1 MDENKKSS
9 FLGSHSA
16 NAVNYHWNIWDW
28 EASTKRA
35 LCPPI
40 ENKYVIPF
48 DYGGIAVYE
57 APKGI
62 ELDIHHHLLPYR
74 FQPTG
79 GYVAVIPSGRVW
91 GRSGSVLSPDGKL
104 IFDLSPEYD
113 GQRHRMLTPEEHPA
127 LYWRN
132 DQKLQYFQGTAAAL
146 TFCGSYNYFHWLY
159 DVLPRLSML
168 QTLQNPYDSLIMNP
182 NPYRSF
188 VKETLTMLG
197 ISESSIIRTDAN
209 SNIQA
214 DRLIVPS
221 IMMNSHYPPWA
232 TSTLRSLL
240 LPQRDCALATPERV
254 YISRRKASV
263 RRITNEN
270 EVIHCLEA
278 CGFVSICLEDW
289 TVAQQI
295 QLFASARA
303 IAGPHGAG
311 LANLA
316 FCQAGAQVIEIFH
329 IRHIVPT
336 YWMISNHNKLDY
348 YMLYGQEPV
357 TSPDCYPGLEDYSV
371 DTDRL
376 KQTLR
381 LAGLS

>member
-1 MDENKKSS
+1 M
-9 FLGSHSA
+9 GSQSA
-16 NAVNYHWNIWDW
+16 SAVSYHRNIWEW
-28 EASTKRA
+28 EASAKKTR
-35 LCPPI
+35 CPLV
-40 ENKYVIPF
+40 EDRYVTPF
-48 DYGGIAVYE
+48 DFGGTAVYE
-57 APKGI
+57 PPKGI
-62 ELDIHHHLLPYR
+62 EQKIHPHLMPYKL
-74 FQPTG
+74 QPAD

-91 GRSGSVLSPDGKL
+91 GRSGSILSPDGKL

-113 GQRHRMLTPEEHPA
+113 GQENRMLTPEEHPA
-127 LYWRN
+127 LAWRN
-132 DQKLQYFQGTAAAL
+132 EQHLRQFHGTAAAL

-168 QTLQNPYDSLIMNP
+168 QTLNNLYDRLIMNP

-188 VKETLTMLG
+188 VEETLTMLG
-197 ISESSIIRTDAN
+197 IPESSVIRTDAN
-209 SNIQA
+209 FNIQA

-221 IMMNSHYPPWA
+221 IMMNSHYPPWT

-240 LPQRDCALATPERV
+240 MPKRDCGLATPERV

-263 RRITNEN
+263 RRIINED
-270 EVIHCLEA
+270 EVIRCLEA
-278 CGFVSICLEDW
+278 FGFVSICLEDW
-289 TVAQQI
+289 TMAQQI

-316 FCQAGAQVIEIFH
+316 FCQAGIQVIEIFH

-348 YMLYGQEPV
+348 YMLYGQELES
-357 TSPDCYPGLEDYSV
+357 SPNCYPGLEDYSV
-371 DTDRL
+371 DTERL
-376 KQTLR
+376 KQTLH
-381 LAGLS
+381 LAGMS